1 MGLSHVW
8 PGNSLVSDQSNRS
21 GISSPSDLT
30 ATTFRSRSSLT
41 SYGPHSL
48 FSVPNEDGST
58 STGTPTVAGVAAMV
72 VSAGLDA
79 VEAHQIKE
87 PLDANEVEQVV
98 RSTASPINFTPCT
111 GCFPGLPGAEFNIQY
126 GYGRPNLFL
135 AMQAVHNGTIPPTA
149 DIDSPNWYQEVD
161 PTVTKS
167 IPVEV
172 TVGAR
177 RAHSFTWQLQYGLG
191 PEPLDNAFITVASG
205 NAKGNKLRTIGKSLD
220 LTQIPSSFWSG
231 NYTAPTPDRL
241 SIEQYDVTLRIVV
254 TDDNGLIGEDR
265 RVFHLRHNDA
275 EVAGFPMNFGT
286 SLEAGASMADIEGR
300 GMLDT
305 VDRRL

>member
-1 MGLSHVW
+1 MVVWASNDFESADHTEGMGLSHVW

-21 GISSPSDLT
+21 GTSSPSDLT

-48 FSVPNEDGST
+48 FSAPNEDGST

-79 VEAHQIKE
+79 ADAHQITE
-87 PLDANEVEQVV
+87 ALNANEVEQVV
-98 RSTASPINFTPCT
+98 RSTASPINFTPCS

-135 AMQAVHNGTIPPTA
+135 AMQAVHNGKIPPTA

-167 IPVEV
+167 MPVEI
-172 TVGAR
+172 TVGAH
-177 RAHSFTWQLQYGLG
+177 RAHSFTWQLQ
-191 PEPLDNAFITVASG
+191 LDWDHSRSITRSPRSPA
-205 NAKGNKLRTIGKSLD
+205 A
-220 LTQIPSSFWSG
+220 
-231 NYTAPTPDRL
+231 APTER
-241 SIEQYDVTLRIVV
+241 SC
-254 TDDNGLIGEDR
+254 
-265 RVFHLRHNDA
+265 
-275 EVAGFPMNFGT
+275 
-286 SLEAGASMADIEGR
+286 GR
-300 GMLDT
+300 SANLLT
-305 VDRRL
+305 